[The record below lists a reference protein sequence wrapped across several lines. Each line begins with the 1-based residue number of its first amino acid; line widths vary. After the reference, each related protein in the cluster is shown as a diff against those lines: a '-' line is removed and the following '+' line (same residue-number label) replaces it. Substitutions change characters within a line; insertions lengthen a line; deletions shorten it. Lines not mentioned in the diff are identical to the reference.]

1 MPGRI
6 VSLFRNLLR
15 KNASE
20 QALDE
25 ELQSSVELLTEEKV
39 KEGLS
44 PAVARRQALMELGG
58 MEQVKEEVRAI
69 RAGHILEDFA
79 RDVRFAFRQLTKSP
93 GFTAVTVITIAL
105 GIGANT
111 AIFAIVNSVLLRPLP
126 GPNAGAI
133 VLMSNL
139 YPNAG
144 VVYQTESSAPDYYD
158 RLSNV
163 TALEEQA
170 MFRQIDLTLEIN
182 GVPEQ
187 VRGMGV
193 TPSFFNLVEIAPCY
207 GRAFDASEGEVGA
220 DRKVILSYAL
230 WRQIYGGD
238 TSAVGRQIRLGGL
251 PLTIVGVMPREFVF
265 VNPEVRFWVPL
276 TFTQE
281 QKTQYHNN
289 NWSNIG
295 RLKPGATIAQVQ
307 AQVDALNAANLE
319 RFPQFKDILVQAGF
333 YTKVEPLQQMLVRDV
348 KEGLYLLWGGAVLVV
363 LIGGLNIANL
373 AIARWSARRKE
384 IATRL
389 AIGAS
394 RAQIARQLIVE
405 NGLLSIA
412 GGVIGLALGQGSLA
426 ALSVAGLDRF
436 PRAYEVHIDWIVVLV
451 GLGIAVALG
460 VLVALA
466 PLASVFKVDV
476 NSMLRSGARTGGT
489 GIPARRRR
497 QTLVGAEVGF
507 AFVLLVGT
515 GLLLASF
522 RHLLAV
528 DPGFTRAGVLTA
540 SMSVP
545 SSKYPSGAGLRQLV
559 SRSLEAIRSVPGVAS
574 AGVTTRIP
582 FGGEYDDSIILA
594 EGYINK
600 PGESVISPR
609 RLVVTPGY
617 FETMKIGLIRG
628 RYFVERDT
636 ESAPGVVIVDEQLA
650 RHFWPNPNE
659 DPIGRR
665 MYQPDNP
672 ANPTVTDANTRWYRV
687 VGVVRSVRL
696 EDLAGSRSA
705 FGAYYFPYAENPSRT
720 YTFAVRASH
729 DGDMG
734 AVTRAMRQAVAQID
748 PELALFD
755 IKSMQERAEL
765 SMSSRRTSLTLAT
778 IYGGLAL
785 FLSAIGIYGVLAYLV
800 TQRRREIGIRVALGS
815 TSAGIVGFVLRE
827 CLMLV
832 AVGLALGLVGAIAMR
847 RLIASQLYDVHPLD
861 PLVIGGV
868 SLLLGTTA
876 LAACVVPSRRAS
888 RVDPMVVLHEE

>member
-6 VSLFRNLLR
+6 VSLFQNLLR
-15 KNASE
+15 KNVIE
-20 QALDE
+20 RELDE
-25 ELQSSVELLTEEKV
+25 ELQSSVELMIEEKV
-39 KEGLS
+39 KQGLS

-58 MEQVKEEVRAI
+58 IEQAKEEVRAV
-69 RAGHILEDFA
+69 RAGHVLEEFV
-79 RDVRFAFRQLTKSP
+79 RDVRLAFRTLAKSP

-126 GPNAGAI
+126 GPNARAI

-139 YPNAG
+139 YPKAG
-144 VVYQTESSAPDYYD
+144 ATYQTESSAPDYYD
-158 RLSNV
+158 RLRNV
-163 TALEEQA
+163 TALQEQA
-170 MFRQIDLTLEIN
+170 MFRQVDLILEIN

-187 VRGMGV
+187 VRGMAV
-193 TPSFFNLVEIAPCY
+193 TPSFFNLVEVAPCY

-220 DRKVILSYAL
+220 DQKVILSYAL

-251 PLTIVGVMPREFVF
+251 PLTIVGVMPRDFVF
-265 VNPEVRFWVPL
+265 VNPEVRFWIPL
-276 TFTQE
+276 TFTKE
-281 QKTQYHNN
+281 QKTEYHNN
-289 NWSNIG
+289 NWNNVG
-295 RLKPGATIAQVQ
+295 RLKPGAAIAQVQ
-307 AQVDALNAANLE
+307 AQVNALNAANLE

-333 YTKVEPLQQMLVRDV
+333 HTKVELLQQILVRDV

-363 LIGGLNIANL
+363 LIGGLNVANL

-394 RAQIARQLIVE
+394 RAQIAQQLLVE
-405 NGLLSIA
+405 NILVSLA
-412 GGVIGLALGQGSLA
+412 GGLVGLALGRGSLA
-426 ALSVAGLDRF
+426 ALSLAGLDRF

-451 GLGIAVALG
+451 ALGIAVALG
-460 VLVALA
+460 VLAALA
-466 PLASVFKVDV
+466 PLASVFKVDL
-476 NSMLRSGARTGGT
+476 NSMLRSGARSGGT
-489 GIPARRRR
+489 GVPTRRLRL
-497 QTLVGAEVGF
+497 TLVAAEVGF

-515 GLLLASF
+515 GLLLTSF

-528 DPGFTRAGVLTA
+528 DPGFTRAGILSA

-545 SSKYPSGAGLRQLV
+545 SSKYPSGAELRKLV
-559 SRSLEAIRSVPGVAS
+559 SRSLESIRSLPGVAS
-574 AGVTTRIP
+574 AGVTSRIP
-582 FGGEYDDSIILA
+582 FGGEYDDSIIFA
-594 EGYINK
+594 EGYVNK
-600 PGESVISPR
+600 RGESVISPL
-609 RLVVTPGY
+609 RLAVTPGY

-628 RYFVERDT
+628 RYFEERDT

-650 RHFWPNPNE
+650 RHFWPNQ

-672 ANPTVTDANTRWYRV
+672 ANPTATDANTRWYRV

-696 EDLAGSRSA
+696 EDLAGSRNA
-705 FGAYYFPYAENPSRT
+705 FGAYYFPYAENPSRM
-720 YTFAVRASH
+720 YTFAVRANH
-729 DGDMG
+729 DGDMSALAR
-734 AVTRAMRQAVAQID
+734 AVRQAMSQIN

-755 IKSMQERAEL
+755 IKSMQERTEL
-765 SMSSRRTSLTLAT
+765 SMSSRRISMTLAS
-778 IYGGLAL
+778 IYGSLAL

-815 TSAGIVGFVLRE
+815 TSAGIVRFVLRE

-832 AVGLALGLVGAIAMR
+832 TIGLALGLVGAIAMR
-847 RLIASQLYDVHPLD
+847 RLIASQLYDVHSLD

-868 SLLLGTTA
+868 TLLLGITA
-876 LAACVVPSRRAS
+876 LAACVVPARRAS
-888 RVDPMVVLHEE
+888 RVDPIAVLHEE